1 MQFITN
7 RIHTG
12 KAKRFEDFVKEYQD
26 KEAKQIKVAAAE
38 EVVKTAEE
46 DEAPSSGQLDVEP
59 LHQTGESTTM
69 PKAGPSAKKE
79 DGPAK
84 SAGSSTK
91 KEKDEADSSGQPEA
105 EGKLTNDPKV
115 PTKEEK
121 GGGAKAEVKEA
132 ALTCEQCKKTCDEC
146 ACKGCDCKPCS
157 AARANA
163 QIKEAKKPLPDA
175 LKEHQFKATEDKEET
190 EDKEAEVKEEVKEAK
205 AKEEEEEE
213 KKEEKE
219 AQCKKTEEEKKEGK
233 EEKEEKEAQCK
244 KTDEEEEEKKE
255 DKEAV
260 VDEKKFV
267 KIANL
272 DAKNKAFLKKYW
284 KQLFGEDYANAL
296 IADK

>member
-12 KAKRFEDFVKEYQD
+12 KAKRFEDFIKEYQN
-26 KEAKQIKVAAAE
+26 KEEEKQVKVASVE
-38 EVVKTAEE
+38 EPVKTAEQE
-46 DEAPSSGQLDVEP
+46 EADSSGQLDVEP

-79 DGPAK
+79 GKDEK
-84 SAGSSTK
+84 SAGTVT

-105 EGKLTNDPKV
+105 EGKLVNKPKV

-121 GGGAKAEVKEA
+121 GGEAEEKVKEA
-132 ALTCEQCKKTCDEC
+132 ATSCDQCKKACDEC
-146 ACKGCDCKPCS
+146 TCEDCDCEPCT
-157 AARANA
+157 AAREAS
-163 QIKEAKKPLPDA
+163 QVKEAKKALPDA
-175 LKEHQFKATEDKEET
+175 LKEHQFKAKDDAEVET
-190 EDKEAEVKEEVKEAK
+190 EEKAAEGEGEVKEAEVKKEDEED
-205 AKEEEEEE
+205 

-219 AQCKKTEEEKKEGK
+219 ASAK
-233 EEKEEKEAQCK
+233 EE
-244 KTDEEEEEKKE
+244 DEEKKE
-255 DKEAV
+255 DEKEAS
-260 VDEKKFV
+260 EEPQFV